1 MKMNLPK
8 VKVAPPA
15 PIVSGLSETFGLS
28 KTMATAI
35 AMFTIALCILAV
47 VWFIRSAP
55 PNTLT
60 ISSGPS
66 GSKYQQYAESYK
78 EILATHGVT
87 LRILRSK
94 GSQQNLHRLQ
104 STQWNV
110 DIGFVQGGIADGKT
124 LSNLVSLGSI
134 TYQPLMIFYR
144 SPTPINRLSEL
155 MGKRIATGAL
165 GSGTH
170 VLALAILRANGI
182 TGAKTTLLD
191 VEADAAADGLLNG
204 KLDAIFLMGDST
216 SIHTLQT
223 LLHSPDVQ
231 LYSFTQADAYVR
243 RREFPYLNKMVLP
256 EGALDLG
263 KDLPA
268 HDVVLLGP
276 TVELVARKDLNPAIS
291 DLLIGV
297 AQEIHQV
304 ATIFQKQGEFPA
316 PLEHTLKINDQD
328 ELQVGADAARYYKS
342 GKSFTYKFV
351 GNFWLA
357 SLINRIA
364 VYILP
369 LVLVLVPAIRF
380 LPNAYKLR
388 VRLRFYHCY
397 RRLIRLEREAFGELT
412 SEQRQDLLHRL
423 DELEQAVYRLKVPA
437 SLADQFYALRGYIK
451 FVRGQLNT
459 PAPATKAG

>member
-8 VKVAPPA
+8 VHVAPPA
-15 PIVSGLSETFGLS
+15 PMVSTLSETFGFS
-28 KTMATAI
+28 KTVATAI
-35 AMFTIALCILAV
+35 AMFIIALCVLAV
-47 VWFIRSAP
+47 VWFVRSAP
-55 PNTLT
+55 PRTLT
-60 ISSGPS
+60 ISGGPA
-66 GSKYQQYAESYK
+66 GSKYQQYAESYRD
-78 EILATHGVT
+78 ILATHGVT
-87 LRILRSK
+87 LQILPSK

-104 STQWNV
+104 SSQWGV

-124 LSNLVSLGSI
+124 LSGLVSLGSI

-155 MGKRIATGAL
+155 MGKRIAVGAL

-182 TGAKTTLLD
+182 TGDTATLLD
-191 VEADAAADGLLNG
+191 VEADAAAAGLLNG
-204 KLDAIFLMGDST
+204 KLDAIFLMGDSA

-243 RREFPYLNKMVLP
+243 RREFTYLNKMVLP

-268 HDVVLLGP
+268 HDVVLVGP

-297 AQEIHQV
+297 AQEVHQP

-316 PLEHTLKINDQD
+316 PLEHTLKIDDHD
-328 ELQVGADAARYYKS
+328 ELQVGADAVRYYKS
-342 GKSFTYKFV
+342 GQSFTYKYLDFR
-351 GNFWLA
+351 LA
-357 SLINRIA
+357 SIINRIA
-364 VYILP
+364 VAFLP

-380 LPNAYKLR
+380 FPNAYKLR
-388 VRLRFYHCY
+388 IRLRFYHFY
-397 RRLIRLEREAFGELT
+397 RRLIRIEREAFGELT
-412 SEQRQDLLHRL
+412 GEQRQDLLHRL
-423 DELEQAVYRLKVPA
+423 DELEEAVYKLKVPA
-437 SLADQFYALRGYIK
+437 SLADQFYALRGYIM
-451 FVRGQLNT
+451 FVRGRLNK
-459 PAPATKAG
+459 PATAAK

>member
-1 MKMNLPK
+1 MKMNIPK
-8 VKVAPPA
+8 VHVAPPA
-15 PIVSGLSETFGLS
+15 PMVSTLSETFGFS
-28 KTMATAI
+28 KAAATAI
-35 AMFTIALCILAV
+35 AMFIIALCILAV
-47 VWFIRSAP
+47 VWFVRSAP
-55 PNTLT
+55 PRTIT
-60 ISSGPS
+60 ISSGPA

-87 LRILRSK
+87 LQILPSK

-104 STQWNV
+104 SSQWGV
-110 DIGFVQGGIADGKT
+110 DIGFVQGGIADVKT
-124 LSNLVSLGSI
+124 LNDLVSLGSI

-155 MGKRIATGAL
+155 REKRIATGAL

-170 VLALAILRANGI
+170 ALALALLRANGI
-182 TGAKTTLLD
+182 TGDTTTLLD
-191 VEADAAADGLLNG
+191 VEADAAAAGLLKG

-243 RREFPYLNKMVLP
+243 RREFTYLNKMVLP
-256 EGALDLG
+256 EGALDLS

-276 TVELVARKDLNPAIS
+276 TVELVARKDLNPAMS

-297 AQEIHQV
+297 AQEIHGV
-304 ATIFQKQGEFPA
+304 ATVFQKQGEFPA
-316 PLEHTLKINDQD
+316 PLEHTLKINDHD

-342 GKSFTYKFV
+342 GKSFTYKYV

-364 VYILP
+364 VYFLP
-369 LVLVLVPAIRF
+369 LLFVLVPAIRF
-380 LPNAYKLR
+380 FPNAYKFR
-388 VRLRFYHCY
+388 IRLRFYHFY
-397 RRLIRLEREAFGELT
+397 RRLIRLEREAWIAQT
-412 SEQRQDLLHRL
+412 RDPDLLKRL
-423 DELEQAVYRLKVPA
+423 DEIEESVNKLKVPA
-437 SLADQFYALRGYIK
+437 SLADQYYALRGYIN
-451 FVRGQLNT
+451 FVRGRLNT
-459 PAPATKAG
+459 PATATKAG

>member
-1 MKMNLPK
+1 MKMKVPK
-8 VKVAPPA
+8 VHVAPPA
-15 PIVSGLSETFGLS
+15 PMVSTLSETFGFS
-28 KTMATAI
+28 KTVATMVAFFI
-35 AMFTIALCILAV
+35 IALFALAV
-47 VWFIRSAP
+47 IWFVRSAP
-55 PNTLT
+55 PRTIT
-60 ISSGPS
+60 ISAGPS
-66 GSKYQQYAESYK
+66 GSKYEQYAESYK

-87 LRILRSK
+87 LRILHSK

-104 STQWNV
+104 SSQWDV
-110 DIGFVQGGIADGKT
+110 DIGFVQGGIADSKT
-124 LSNLVSLGSI
+124 LKDLVSLGSI

-144 SPTPINRLSEL
+144 SSTTFTLLSEL
-155 MGKRIATGAL
+155 AGKRIATGAL

-182 TGAKTTLLD
+182 TGANATLLD
-191 VEADAAADGLLNG
+191 VEADAAAAGLLNG
-204 KLDAIFLMGDST
+204 KLDAIFLMGDSA

-243 RREFPYLNKMVLP
+243 RREFTYLNKMVLP
-256 EGALDLG
+256 EGSLDLG

-276 TVELVARKDLNPAIS
+276 TVGLVARKDLNPAMS

-297 AQEIHQV
+297 AQEIHQP

-316 PLEHTLKINDQD
+316 PLEHTLKINDHD

-342 GKSFTYKFV
+342 GKGFTYKYV

-364 VYILP
+364 VAFLP

-380 LPNAYKLR
+380 FPNAYKLR
-388 VRLRFYHCY
+388 IRLRFYHFY
-397 RRLIRLEREAFGELT
+397 RRLIRLEREAWDAQT
-412 SEQRQDLLHRL
+412 RDPDLLKRL
-423 DELEQAVYRLKVPA
+423 DEIEDAVNKLKVPA
-437 SLADQFYALRGYIK
+437 SLADQYYALRGYIN
-451 FVRGQLNT
+451 FVRGRLNA
-459 PAPATKAG
+459 PATATKAG